1 MENIELVVKDKK
13 IWFRRLGLWVTGIG
27 SYYIFTWVYDYLII
41 SALLLYFGV
50 LKGGIIAMIVSMFL
64 DFFTL
69 KFYDWLKKDW
79 LALEAIKELN
89 DKKGF
94 IGKLFRFV
102 HNKGSILTVFFLS
115 LFLNA
120 FIVTTY
126 MRNGAYK
133 YNGLTKRDW
142 IIFTTSSIIGNGYWI
157 LMFAGGI
164 TLIKEILISF
174 F

>member
-89 DKKGF
+89 DK
-94 IGKLFRFV
+94 LQAV
-102 HNKGSILTVFFLS
+102 NV
-115 LFLNA
+115 
-120 FIVTTY
+120 
-126 MRNGAYK
+126 
-133 YNGLTKRDW
+133 
-142 IIFTTSSIIGNGYWI
+142 
-157 LMFAGGI
+157 
-164 TLIKEILISF
+164 
-174 F
+174 